1 MLNGITIKGFRR
13 YKEFKLSGFNEI
25 NFILGDNNIGKT
37 SILEAIFTWA
47 CGQNVSP
54 LMSIP
59 MARGRYT
66 VFQNQYWLMEELLA
80 MVNERQKL
88 PLTMSFEGEYNGKIE
103 KFIHKI
109 YPSDL
114 LTDYDSS
121 YKNSLDKIIP
131 RTNEQVIAE
140 QQRTI
145 NLQLLG
151 APVTV
156 ARWDI
161 IKDKKTVSSRIT
173 APSTVVSNVRPFAN
187 AKFIDILSHTAIAE
201 SLQMYS
207 SLKREGLMSEVVR
220 KMEAVFPEIKGFD
233 VLPYPDGSQA
243 TVSVVKEDGSSLP
256 MYACGDGVQR
266 WFYIIGALTIYRN
279 AILCID
285 EIDVGLHPNAQIEFC
300 LNVTKYA
307 IKNKVQLFITT
318 HNLEFIDSY
327 LSAVVKD
334 ETMSDKINIFTLK
347 EVDGDVHS
355 RNLSAKD
362 AYEVRREYNM
372 ELR

>member
-1 MLNGITIKGFRR
+1 
-13 YKEFKLSGFNEI
+13 
-25 NFILGDNNIGKT
+25 
-37 SILEAIFTWA
+37 
-47 CGQNVSP
+47 
-54 LMSIP
+54 
-59 MARGRYT
+59 
-66 VFQNQYWLMEELLA
+66 
-80 MVNERQKL
+80 
-88 PLTMSFEGEYNGKIE
+88 
-103 KFIHKI
+103 
-109 YPSDL
+109 
-114 LTDYDSS
+114 
-121 YKNSLDKIIP
+121 
-131 RTNEQVIAE
+131 
-140 QQRTI
+140 
-145 NLQLLG
+145 
-151 APVTV
+151 
-156 ARWDI
+156 
-161 IKDKKTVSSRIT
+161 
-173 APSTVVSNVRPFAN
+173 
-187 AKFIDILSHTAIAE
+187 
-201 SLQMYS
+201 MYS

-318 HNLEFIDSY
+318 HNLEFLDSY
-327 LSAVVKD
+327 LSAIVKD